1 MRTQIFMIDISQWE
15 KVANVQSYF
24 FEDIIP
30 AFKILEVSKLIDPNS
45 LIKIEVTA
53 IRGEL

>member
-15 KVANVQSYF
+15 KVANVQTYF

-30 AFKILEVSKLIDPNS
+30 AFTILEVSKLIDPNL